1 MKKHNKITNDY
12 IGSLQSK
19 KTACREAGIQPP
31 RFGGNSAHSA
41 SSHSKHKT
49 PVDSNKYRGYKNFA
63 TWETAATIQNN
74 EGLHNMCKE
83 LFEDGYKTFSSMR
96 GKLMEFGPRWK
107 ADHMTSIYWNDDN
120 LCAKE
125 LTQVLVDLFAKPTK
139 TKK

>member
-1 MKKHNKITNDY
+1 M
-12 IGSLQSK
+12 
-19 KTACREAGIQPP
+19 
-31 RFGGNSAHSA
+31 
-41 SSHSKHKT
+41 
-49 PVDSNKYRGYKNFA
+49 DSNKYRGYKNFA